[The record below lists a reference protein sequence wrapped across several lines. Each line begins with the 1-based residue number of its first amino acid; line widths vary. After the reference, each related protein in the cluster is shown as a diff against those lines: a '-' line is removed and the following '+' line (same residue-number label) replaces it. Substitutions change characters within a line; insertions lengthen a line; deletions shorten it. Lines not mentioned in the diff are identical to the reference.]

1 MGVSIRH
8 AIAGGVAAAAI
19 AIGAA
24 APAGAATDPLAA
36 VAAVAAGAAVGDI
49 AAPQGMTTQALIAAY
64 NAGLPIYEAI
74 ETREYTG
81 PKRSF
86 SLTEYQRVHDI
97 DSLNSP
103 TAKFVTFGAAA
114 PDHFWVLPGTLGG
127 TININLRWYR
137 QENVGFPMVEFEPTP
152 QKFTNSPLVQLPD
165 GSPSVGVALVT
176 PPLS

>member
-24 APAGAATDPLAA
+24 APAGAATDPL
-36 VAAVAAGAAVGDI
+36 AAVAAGAAVGDI